1 MANAPFEVNE
11 HAEDEKQDED
21 GGRPLLLFVGFAL
34 LGVALVFVLFAE
46 DLFGQRLFGG
56 EEAAGEQTALEQVTV
71 TEGTAVVAQESG
83 TSGMP
88 EAGQAA
94 PNFTLADLEGN
105 EVSLAEFRGQPVI
118 INFWATWCGPC
129 RIEMPE
135 LQQAYEERQEEGL
148 AILAVNMEESPDM
161 VRRFFYD
168 DLRLTFTPLL
178 DENGEVANRYGIFNL
193 PTTYFVDPE
202 GTIAAVHRGP
212 LTGGQIDGYLEETVA
227 GEG

>member
-1 MANAPFEVNE
+1 MAKDLQSA
-11 HAEDEKQDED
+11 DEQRDGGD
-21 GGRPLLLFVGFAL
+21 GGRPLLLFLGFAL

-56 EEAAGEQTALEQVTV
+56 EAAAGEQTTLEQIPT

-83 TSGMP
+83 TGSMP
-88 EAGQAA
+88 AAGQPA
-94 PNFTLADLEGN
+94 PNFALADLEGN
-105 EVSLAEFRGQPVI
+105 EVSLAEFRGRPVI

-135 LQQAYEERQEEGL
+135 LQEAYEERQDDGL
-148 AILAVNMEESPDM
+148 AILAVNLEESPEM
-161 VRRFFYD
+161 VERFFYD
-168 DLRLTFTPLL
+168 DLNLTFTPLL
-178 DENGEVANRYGIFNL
+178 DREGEVAGRYGVFNL
-193 PTTYFVDPE
+193 PTTYFVNPE

-212 LTGGQIDGYLEETVA
+212 LTGGQIDGYLQETVT